1 VSRANPASARRAA
14 IRASDHLDR
23 AETWSGL
30 RAGDPVVVAGL
41 SLRGATWEFRA
52 HIVNRRNGTESVEV
66 IGGRPGDRK
75 IRSFEP
81 DRIFA
86 VTGRNRTRG
95 SSERTLTGELSL
107 ADAPQL
113 PLK

>member
-1 VSRANPASARRAA
+1 VNRAQPASARRAA

-30 RAGDPVVVAGL
+30 RTGDPVVVAGL

-52 HIVNRRNGTESVEV
+52 HVVNRRNGTESIEV

-95 SSERTLTGELSL
+95 NSERTITGKLSL

-113 PLK
+113 PLG

>member
-1 VSRANPASARRAA
+1 
-14 IRASDHLDR
+14 
-23 AETWSGL
+23 
-30 RAGDPVVVAGL
+30 VVVAGL

-52 HIVNRRNGTESVEV
+52 HIVNRHNGTEV

-86 VTGRNRTRG
+86 MTGRNRTRG

>member
-1 VSRANPASARRAA
+1 MNRAQPASARRAA

-30 RAGDPVVVAGL
+30 RTGDPVVVAGL

-52 HIVNRRNGTESVEV
+52 RVVNRHNGTESIEV

-86 VTGRNRTRG
+86 VTGRKRPRA
-95 SSERTLTGELSL
+95 SSERTIAGQLSL

-113 PLK
+113 PLG